1 MNVLGYT
8 KSGAIRVIFAGDENE
23 SMVPDS
29 MANRHRQMIAEWE
42 AEGNTI
48 PPYVPP
54 TVDPWDT
61 IRSQRDALLKET
73 DWYTLRAWEQGSDL
87 PSNIATYRQALRD
100 ITLQP
105 DPLNLVWPDEPI

>member
-1 MNVLGYT
+1 MEIHGYT
-8 KSGAIRVIFAGDENE
+8 QYGSIEVTIDGQIAF
-23 SMVPDS
+23 VPDDP
-29 MANRHRQMIAEWE
+29 ANRHRQMIAEWE

-54 TVDPWDT
+54 VVDPWVS
-61 IRSQRDALLKET
+61 IRAERDALLAAT
-73 DWYTLRAWEQGSDL
+73 DWYTLRAWEQGNEL
-87 PSNIATYRQALRD
+87 PSDIADYRQALRD